1 MKTKNYLL
9 SIIFLIV
16 LISINACSDKLSKQV
31 QNSYLIKYDDLEKID
46 DKISHFLYVDD
57 EGRVWYGNGQITKT
71 GFYSD
76 GLIRRK
82 ADLSFDNKFNTSDI
96 SKIGVIKY
104 GHILAIHSGFLAIG
118 YNDGFDDYMWDFG
131 CKFNNAD
138 FVNCQTI
145 IYNNLTG
152 ITSIT
157 YGNSSYFMG
166 TGNGIYRM
174 DIKDNRWNFE
184 RVYFDEMASSLNS
197 VYDMYSN
204 DGVIYASSV
213 LNINNPISNIGY
225 GILES
230 SDNGNTWERT
240 LVNDSIFYFAGS
252 YEDKVYAYILH
263 QNSFWTK
270 RFNSKWELMSNLPV
284 KKNRGNEQCDFHFT
298 ISKNGDIWGS
308 CSLLTLEYRGGD
320 FPSPEYFG
328 AYLIKSQDN
337 GRNWQIID
345 LDKQIKYVFDIKFLP
360 SGYILLATDKGIF
373 KKSMNN

>member
-1 MKTKNYLL
+1 M
-9 SIIFLIV
+9 
-16 LISINACSDKLSKQV
+16 SINACGDKVSKKV
-31 QNSYLIKYDDLEKID
+31 QNSYSGKFNDLDKID

-57 EGRVWYGNGQITKT
+57 EGRVWYENGQNTKT

-82 ADLSFDNKFNTSDI
+82 ADLSFDNKLNMPDI

-104 GHILAIHSGFLAIG
+104 GHILAFRYEFLVMG
-118 YNDGFDDYMWDFG
+118 YDEGDMWDFG
-131 CKFNNAD
+131 CKSNNITTVD
-138 FVNCQTI
+138 CKTT

-157 YGNSSYFMG
+157 YDNSSYFIG
-166 TGNGIYRM
+166 TDHGIYRM
-174 DIKDNRWNFE
+174 DIKDNRWTFE
-184 RVYFDEMASSLNS
+184 RVYFDERASSLNS
-197 VYDMYSN
+197 IYDMHN
-204 DGVIYASSV
+204 NKGVLFASAQM
-213 LNINNPISNIGY
+213 NINNSISNIGD

-230 SDNGNTWERT
+230 SDDGDTWERA

-252 YEDKVYAYILH
+252 YDNKVYAYTLH
-263 QNSFWTK
+263 QNFFWTK
-270 RFNSKWELMSNLPV
+270 SFNSKWELVSNLPV
-284 KKNRGNEQCDFHFT
+284 KKNKGDEQCDFHFT
-298 ISKNGDIWGS
+298 ISKKGDIWGS

-337 GRNWQIID
+337 GRNWQTID
-345 LDKQIKYVFDIKFLP
+345 LDKQIKYVFDVKFLP

-373 KKSMNN
+373 KKSIND